1 MPSFGKSD
9 ARAPKKAIAGR
20 KPRTSTADKAAAKS
34 GFPKGAGNGRAGS
47 NFKPKEDGR
56 GGRSEFRASN
66 TDAPRAPRAKGAFFE
81 ARAPKTY
88 GSRDERPSYGR
99 DDRAPREDRG
109 GYQGRTERPSYGR
122 DDRAPR
128 TGDRDSRPSYGNRD
142 DRAPRTDDRG
152 GYQGRSERPSYGR
165 PGSAAGGRNSR
176 EMNGGREDRGRDWTP
191 RAAEG
196 TGRPSRPA
204 YNSDRPSY
212 GNRDDRAPRTDD
224 RGGRPSFGRG
234 RDDRDARPA
243 RRDGTSRD
251 SGFADKN
258 RTFGN
263 REDRP
268 ARSGFGGGFGDRNR
282 AERPSYGK
290 SDSTRF
296 EDRTAKRGWSE
307 DRGRDSGRDSS
318 REERNPNRPD
328 RAARD
333 DSRESSFRGARDS
346 NPNKKAFFED
356 KVLER
361 LDAVEASEAI
371 TTDTFAEMGLHP
383 RILEALT
390 GMGAASPFPIQ
401 ASTIPAAISGRDVL
415 GRGKTGSGKTIAFT
429 VPLVMKLVAAGSVPR
444 KPGKPRALILAPTRE
459 LADQIDRTVNGVA
472 RAVGFYTTC
481 IYGGVP
487 QRKQEN
493 AMSRGV
499 DIVVATPGRL
509 EDLISQRIID
519 LSEVE
524 TLVVD
529 EADHMCDLGFIEGVR
544 RIMRATGDSQKL
556 LFSATL
562 DREVDALVK
571 EFLPDP
577 YVYEVPNEENDTANI
592 IHRVMTVDPEDRSQ
606 VLLRLVQGHGKSII
620 FTRTKMTA
628 ERLSE
633 SLTAAGVPAARLH
646 GDLNQNQR
654 NRNLER
660 FTKGGCR
667 VLVAT
672 DVAARGIHVDDVAF
686 VIQVDPPEEYK
697 TYLHRSGRTGRA
709 NKEGTVI
716 TLIPRSRRRRMED
729 LLRRAERDG
738 IFSEVR
744 PASELLVELAGPIA
758 PIPAPE
764 SLDFGDSRGGS
775 SREGGRGGSGRS
787 GGGRGGSGGGRGNY
801 GGSGKGRWADKPKGE
816 GRPRAKKYAN

>member
-1 MPSFGKSD
+1 MPGFGKTPS
-9 ARAPKKAIAGR
+9 RAPKGAAG
-20 KPRTSTADKAAAKS
+20 K
-34 GFPKGAGNGRAGS
+34 
-47 NFKPKEDGR
+47 NFKSKEDGR
-56 GGRSEFRASN
+56 GGRAPHRAPVEN
-66 TDAPRAPRAKGAFFE
+66 GPKRAPREKGAFFE
-81 ARAPKTY
+81 ERPKRTY
-88 GSRDERPSYGR
+88 GDAPRTDSRGGDRPSFGDRDSRPSYGNR
-99 DDRAPREDRG
+99 DGA
-109 GYQGRTERPSYGR
+109 GRDSRPSYGNR
-122 DDRAPR
+122 DGAGRGDRPSYGDRNSRPAYGDRPTYGNRDGGAPR
-128 TGDRDSRPSYGNRD
+128 GDRPSYGDRDSRPSYGNRD
-142 DRAPRTDDRG
+142 DW
-152 GYQGRSERPSYGR
+152 QGRASGPARSGEARERKAFGDRDSRPSYGDR
-165 PGSAAGGRNSR
+165 PQRDGMSNRPF
-176 EMNGGREDRGRDWTP
+176 EDRNESRRDF
-191 RAAEG
+191 AA
-196 TGRPSRPA
+196 
-204 YNSDRPSY
+204 
-212 GNRDDRAPRTDD
+212 RDDRGPKRN
-224 RGGRPSFGRG
+224 FG
-234 RDDRDARPA
+234 DRD
-243 RRDGTSRD
+243 S
-251 SGFADKN
+251 
-258 RTFGN
+258 
-263 REDRP
+263 RP
-268 ARSGFGGGFGDRNR
+268 ARSG
-282 AERPSYGK
+282 S
-290 SDSTRF
+290 
-296 EDRTAKRGWSE
+296 WSE
-307 DRGRDSGRDSS
+307 D
-318 REERNPNRPD
+318 RNPNRPD

-333 DSRESSFRGARDS
+333 DSRESTFRGARDS

-356 KVLER
+356 VVLER
-361 LDAVEASEAI
+361 LDAVQASEAI
-371 TTDTFAEMGLHP
+371 TADTFEGMGLHAKVL
-383 RILEALT
+383 IALT
-390 GMGAASPFPIQ
+390 GMGAETPFPIQ
-401 ASTIPAAISGRDVL
+401 ASTIPAAMAGRDVL

-429 VPLVMKLVAAGSVPR
+429 VPLVQKLIAAGSVPR

-459 LADQIDRTVNGVA
+459 LADQIDRTVNGIA
-472 RAVGFYTTC
+472 KAVGFYTAC

-509 EDLISQRIID
+509 EDLMAQRIID

-524 TLVVD
+524 TMVVD

-544 RIMRATGDSQKL
+544 RIMRAAGDSQKL

-592 IHRVMTVDPEDRSQ
+592 THRVLTVDPEDRSA
-606 VLLRLVQGHGKSII
+606 VLLRLVQGEGKSII

-633 SLTAAGVPAARLH
+633 SLTQAGVPAARLH

-660 FTKGGCR
+660 FTKGACR

-672 DVAARGIHVDDVAF
+672 DVAARGIHVDDVAL

-716 TLIPRSRRRRMED
+716 TLIPRSRRRRLED

-744 PASELLVELAGPIA
+744 PSSELLEQLAGPIA
-758 PIPAPE
+758 PPPAPE
-764 SLDFGDSRGGS
+764 VLDFGDSRGGS
-775 SREGGRGGSGRS
+775 SREGGRGR
-787 GGGRGGSGGGRGNY
+787 GGYEGRGGSGGGRKSNF

-816 GRPRAKKYAN
+816 GRPRARKFD

>member
-1 MPSFGKSD
+1 
-9 ARAPKKAIAGR
+9 
-20 KPRTSTADKAAAKS
+20 
-34 GFPKGAGNGRAGS
+34 
-47 NFKPKEDGR
+47 
-56 GGRSEFRASN
+56 
-66 TDAPRAPRAKGAFFE
+66 
-81 ARAPKTY
+81 
-88 GSRDERPSYGR
+88 
-99 DDRAPREDRG
+99 
-109 GYQGRTERPSYGR
+109 
-122 DDRAPR
+122 
-128 TGDRDSRPSYGNRD
+128 
-142 DRAPRTDDRG
+142 
-152 GYQGRSERPSYGR
+152 
-165 PGSAAGGRNSR
+165 
-176 EMNGGREDRGRDWTP
+176 MNGGREDRGRDWTP
-191 RAAEG
+191 RNGEG
-196 TGRPSRPA
+196 TGAPARKPRYNADDRAARDGRPSYGNDRPS
-204 YNSDRPSY
+204 YGNREDRSPRRDYDDRGSRPSY
-212 GNRDDRAPRTDD
+212 GNRDDRAPRRDFGD
-224 RGGRPSFGRG
+224 RDSRPSFGNDRPRFGGSDDRRG
-234 RDDRDARPA
+234 GERSWGNRDDRAP
-243 RRDGTSRD
+243 RRD
-251 SGFADKN
+251 
-258 RTFGN
+258 
-263 REDRP
+263 
-268 ARSGFGGGFGDRNR
+268 FGDRAQRPAGGMSNR
-282 AERPSYGK
+282 PW
-290 SDSTRF
+290 
-296 EDRTAKRGWSE
+296 EDRNESRRDFASRDDRGPRRNFSE
-307 DRGRDSGRDSS
+307 D
-318 REERNPNRPD
+318 RNPNRPD

-333 DSRESSFRGARDS
+333 DSRESTFRGARDS

-361 LDAVEASEAI
+361 LEAVEQSEAI
-371 TTDTFAEMGLHP
+371 TTDSFEDMGLHP
-383 RILEALT
+383 KVLIALE
-390 GMGAASPFPIQ
+390 GMGASTPFPIQ

-429 VPLVMKLVAAGSVPR
+429 VPLVTKLIAAGSVPR
-444 KPGKPRALILAPTRE
+444 KAGKPRALILAPTRE
-459 LADQIDRTVNGVA
+459 LADQIDRTVNGIA
-472 RAVGFYTTC
+472 RAVGFYTAC

-509 EDLISQRIID
+509 EDLMAQRIID

-544 RIMRATGDSQKL
+544 RIMRAAGDSQKL

-577 YVYEVPNEENDTANI
+577 YVYEVPNEETDTANI
-592 IHRVMTVDPEDRSQ
+592 VHRVMTVDPEDRSQ
-606 VLLRLVQGHGKSII
+606 VLLRLVQGEGKSII

-633 SLTAAGVPAARLH
+633 SLTQAGVPAARLH

-660 FTKGGCR
+660 FTKGAVR

-686 VIQVDPPEEYK
+686 VVQVDPPEEYK

-738 IFSEVR
+738 IFSDVR
-744 PASELLVELAGPIA
+744 PSSELLEQLAGPIA
-758 PIPAPE
+758 PPPAPE
-764 SLDFGDSRGGS
+764 ALDFGDSRGGNGGGG
-775 SREGGRGGSGRS
+775 RGRGDRDGRGGSG
-787 GGGRGGSGGGRGNY
+787 GGRSGGRGNY

-816 GRPRAKKYAN
+816 GRPRAKKYND

>member
-1 MPSFGKSD
+1 MPTFGKSN
-9 ARAPKKAIAGR
+9 ARAPKSAAAGR
-20 KPRTSTADKAAAKS
+20 KPRTSSADKAAAKA

-109 GYQGRTERPSYGR
+109 GRPSY
-122 DDRAPR
+122 
-128 TGDRDSRPSYGNRD
+128 GDRDSRPSYGNRD
-142 DRAPRTDDRG
+142 DRDSRPSYGNRDDRG
-152 GYQGRSERPSYGR
+152 ARGGDRPAYGR

-191 RAAEG
+191 RAGEG
-196 TGRPSRPA
+196 TGRPSRP
-204 YNSDRPSY
+204 SF
-212 GNRDDRAPRTDD
+212 GNRDDRAPRTWGSRDD
-224 RGGRPSFGRG
+224 RPARDDRAPRGDRPSYG
-234 RDDRDARPA
+234 RDDRAP
-243 RRDGTSRD
+243 RRDDERQP
-251 SGFADKN
+251 

-290 SDSTRF
+290 SDSSRF
-296 EDRTAKRGWSE
+296 EDRTAKRGWSD
-307 DRGRDSGRDSS
+307 DRG

-371 TTDTFAEMGLHP
+371 TSDTFEAMGLHP
-383 RILEALT
+383 RILAALT
-390 GMGAASPFPIQ
+390 GMGADTPFPIQ
-401 ASTIPAAISGRDVL
+401 ASTIPAAMTGRDVL

-459 LADQIDRTVNGVA
+459 LADQIDRTVNGIA
-472 RAVGFYTTC
+472 KAVGFYTTC

-509 EDLISQRIID
+509 EDLMSQRIID

-544 RIMRATGDSQKL
+544 RVMRAVGDSQKL

-787 GGGRGGSGGGRGNY
+787 GGGRSGSSGGRGNY
-801 GGSGKGRWADKPKGE
+801 GGSGKGRWADKPKGNRRGSGDSGNE
-816 GRPRAKKYAN
+816 SPASSRPRAKKYAN

>member
-1 MPSFGKSD
+1 MPGFGKTPS
-9 ARAPKKAIAGR
+9 RAPKGAAG
-20 KPRTSTADKAAAKS
+20 K
-34 GFPKGAGNGRAGS
+34 

-56 GGRSEFRASN
+56 SGRAPHRAPVEN
-66 TDAPRAPRAKGAFFE
+66 GPKRAPREKGAFFE
-81 ARAPKTY
+81 ERPKRTY
-88 GSRDERPSYGR
+88 GDAPRTDSRGGDRPSY
-99 DDRAPREDRG
+99 
-109 GYQGRTERPSYGR
+109 
-122 DDRAPR
+122 
-128 TGDRDSRPSYGNRD
+128 GDRDSRPSYGNRD
-142 DRAPRTDDRG
+142 GGAPRGD
-152 GYQGRSERPSYGR
+152 RPSYGDRNSR
-165 PGSAAGGRNSR
+165 PAYGDRPTYGNRDGGAPRGDRPSYGDRDSRPSYGNRDGAARGGSAGRTSPR
-176 EMNGGREDRGRDWTP
+176 EMNGGRPDNGRDWTP
-191 RAAEG
+191 RNGEG
-196 TGRPSRPA
+196 TGAPARKPRYNSDDRAARDSRPA
-204 YNSDRPSY
+204 YGDRPTYGDRPSY
-212 GNRDDRAPRTDD
+212 GNRDNA
-224 RGGRPSFGRG
+224 G
-234 RDDRDARPA
+234 RDDRGP
-243 RRDGTSRD
+243 RRDFGDRDSRPSYGNRDGGAPRSGMSNRPFEDRNESRRDFASRD
-251 SGFADKN
+251 DRGPKRS
-258 RTFGN
+258 FGD
-263 REDRP
+263 RDSRP
-268 ARSGFGGGFGDRNR
+268 ARSG
-282 AERPSYGK
+282 S
-290 SDSTRF
+290 
-296 EDRTAKRGWSE
+296 WSE
-307 DRGRDSGRDSS
+307 D
-318 REERNPNRPD
+318 RNPNRPD

-333 DSRESSFRGARDS
+333 DSRESTFRGARDS

-356 KVLER
+356 VVLER
-361 LDAVEASEAI
+361 LDAVVASEAI
-371 TTDTFAEMGLHP
+371 TSDTFEDMGLHAKVL
-383 RILEALT
+383 IALT
-390 GMGAASPFPIQ
+390 GMGAETPFPIQ
-401 ASTIPAAISGRDVL
+401 ASTIPAAMSGRDVL

-429 VPLVMKLVAAGSVPR
+429 VPLVQKLIAAGSVPR

-459 LADQIDRTVNGVA
+459 LADQIDRTVNGIA
-472 RAVGFYTTC
+472 KAVGFYTAC

-509 EDLISQRIID
+509 EDLMAQRIID

-524 TLVVD
+524 TMVVD

-544 RIMRATGDSQKL
+544 RIMRAAGDSQKL

-592 IHRVMTVDPEDRSQ
+592 THRVLTVDPEDRSA
-606 VLLRLVQGHGKSII
+606 VLLRLVQGEGKSII

-633 SLTAAGVPAARLH
+633 SLTQAGVPAARLH

-660 FTKGGCR
+660 FTKGACR

-672 DVAARGIHVDDVAF
+672 DVAARGIHVDDVAL

-709 NKEGTVI
+709 GKEGTVV
-716 TLIPRSRRRRMED
+716 TLIPRSRRRRLED

-744 PASELLVELAGPIA
+744 PSSELLETLAGPIA
-758 PIPAPE
+758 PAPAPE
-764 SLDFGDSRGGS
+764 ILDFGDSRGGS
-775 SREGGRGGSGRS
+775 GGGRGFDRDGRG

-801 GGSGKGRWADKPKGE
+801 GGSGKGRWSDKPKGE
-816 GRPRAKKYAN
+816 GRPRAKKFD

>member
-1 MPSFGKSD
+1 MPTFGKSN
-9 ARAPKKAIAGR
+9 ARAPKKAAAGR
-20 KPRTSTADKAAAKS
+20 KPRTSSADKAAAKA

-47 NFKPKEDGR
+47 NFKPREDGR
-56 GGRSEFRASN
+56 GGRSEFRASK
-66 TDAPRAPRAKGAFFE
+66 TDSPRAPRARGAFFE
-81 ARAPKTY
+81 ERAPKQY
-88 GSRDERPSYGR
+88 GTTRDSGFAGNERGKFRDERPSYG
-99 DDRAPREDRG
+99 DRN
-109 GYQGRTERPSYGR
+109 
-122 DDRAPR
+122 
-128 TGDRDSRPSYGNRD
+128 SRPSYGKGRD
-142 DRAPRTDDRG
+142 SGLSGNGSSRF
-152 GYQGRSERPSYGR
+152 
-165 PGSAAGGRNSR
+165 GSAAGGRNSR

-191 RAAEG
+191 RAGEG
-196 TGRPSRPA
+196 TGRPS
-204 YNSDRPSY
+204 RPSY
-212 GNRDDRAPRTDD
+212 GNRDDRAPRTWGSRDD
-224 RGGRPSFGRG
+224 RAPRRE
-234 RDDRDARPA
+234 DRDARPT
-243 RRDGTSRD
+243 RSSYSDRDERQP
-251 SGFADKN
+251 

-282 AERPSYGK
+282 AERPAYGK
-290 SDSTRF
+290 SDSSRF

-307 DRGRDSGRDSS
+307 D
-318 REERNPNRPD
+318 RNPNRPD

-333 DSRESSFRGARDS
+333 DSRESTFRGARDA
-346 NPNKKAFFED
+346 NPNKKTFFED

-361 LDAVEASEAI
+361 LEAVEASEAI
-371 TTDTFAEMGLHP
+371 TSNTFEDMGLHP
-383 RILEALT
+383 RILAALT
-390 GMGAASPFPIQ
+390 GMGAETPFPIQ
-401 ASTIPAAISGRDVL
+401 ASTIPAAITGRDVL

-459 LADQIDRTVNGVA
+459 LADQIDRTVNGIA

-509 EDLISQRIID
+509 EDLMSQRIVD

-544 RIMRATGDSQKL
+544 RIMRAAGDSQKL

-577 YVYEVPNEENDTANI
+577 YVYEVPNEESDTANI
-592 IHRVMTVDPEDRSQ
+592 THRVMTVDPEDRSQ

-709 NKEGTVI
+709 NSEGTVI

-738 IFSEVR
+738 IFSDVR

-764 SLDFGDSRGGS
+764 ALDFGDSRGGNRRDS
-775 SREGGRGGSGRS
+775 GDSGGRGGRGRGGDRGGRS
-787 GGGRGGSGGGRGNY
+787 GGGRGNFGGN
-801 GGSGKGRWADKPKGE
+801 GKGRWADKPKGE

>member
-1 MPSFGKSD
+1 MPTFGKSN
-9 ARAPKKAIAGR
+9 ARPG
-20 KPRTSTADKAAAKS
+20 
-34 GFPKGAGNGRAGS
+34 KGASADRNGKTPTGRGRAGS
-47 NFKPKEDGR
+47 TSNFKPREDGR
-56 GGRSEFRASN
+56 GGRSDFRAAGA
-66 TDAPRAPRAKGAFFE
+66 DAPRKPRAKGAFFE
-81 ARAPKTY
+81 ERAPKTY
-88 GSRDERPSYGR
+88 GNPSERTYGNRDGAARSERPSYGNR
-99 DDRAPREDRG
+99 DS
-109 GYQGRTERPSYGR
+109 RPAYGNR

-142 DRAPRTDDRG
+142 DRGARG
-152 GYQGRSERPSYGR
+152 GDRPAYGR

-191 RAAEG
+191 NGRDSGHSGNQGAAARKPRYNSDDRAARDG
-196 TGRPSRPA
+196 RPA

-212 GNRDDRAPRTDD
+212 GDRDS
-224 RGGRPSFGRG
+224 RPSFGRG

-268 ARSGFGGGFGDRNR
+268 ARTGFGGGFGDRNR

-290 SDSTRF
+290 SDSSRF

-307 DRGRDSGRDSS
+307 D
-318 REERNPNRPD
+318 RNPNRPD

-371 TTDTFAEMGLHP
+371 TSDTFEAMGLHP
-383 RILEALT
+383 RILAALT
-390 GMGAASPFPIQ
+390 GMGADTPFPIQ
-401 ASTIPAAISGRDVL
+401 ASTIPAAMTGRDVL

-459 LADQIDRTVNGVA
+459 LADQIDRTVNGIA
-472 RAVGFYTTC
+472 KAVGFYTTC

-509 EDLISQRIID
+509 EDLMSQRIID

-544 RIMRATGDSQKL
+544 RVMRAVGDSQKL

-775 SREGGRGGSGRS
+775 SREGGRGRS
-787 GGGRGGSGGGRGNY
+787 GGGRSGGSGGGRGNY

>member
-1 MPSFGKSD
+1 MPTFGKSN
-9 ARAPKKAIAGR
+9 ARAPKKAAAGR
-20 KPRTSTADKAAAKS
+20 KPRTSSADKAAAKA

-47 NFKPKEDGR
+47 NFKPREDGR
-56 GGRSEFRASN
+56 GGRSEFRAASA
-66 TDAPRAPRAKGAFFE
+66 DAPRAPRAKGAFFE
-81 ARAPKTY
+81 ARAPKTF
-88 GSRDERPSYGR
+88 GDSGRPSYGNR
-99 DDRAPREDRG
+99 DDRAPRADRG
-109 GYQGRTERPSYGR
+109 GYQGRSERPSY
-122 DDRAPR
+122 
-128 TGDRDSRPSYGNRD
+128 GDRDSRPSYGNRD
-142 DRAPRTDDRG
+142 DRAPRGDRPSYGDRDSRPSYGNRDDRG
-152 GYQGRSERPSYGR
+152 ARGGDRPAYGR

-191 RAAEG
+191 RAGEG
-196 TGRPSRPA
+196 TGRSSRP
-204 YNSDRPSY
+204 SF
-212 GNRDDRAPRTDD
+212 GNRDDRAPRTWGSRDD
-224 RGGRPSFGRG
+224 RPARDDRAPRGDRPSYG
-234 RDDRDARPA
+234 RDDRAP
-243 RRDGTSRD
+243 RRDDERQP
-251 SGFADKN
+251 

-290 SDSTRF
+290 SDSSRF

-307 DRGRDSGRDSS
+307 DRS

-333 DSRESSFRGARDS
+333 DSRESTFRGARDS

-371 TTDTFAEMGLHP
+371 TSDSFEDMGLHP
-383 RILEALT
+383 RILESLT
-390 GMGAASPFPIQ
+390 GMGATTPFPIQ
-401 ASTIPAAISGRDVL
+401 ASTIPAAITGRDVL

-459 LADQIDRTVNGVA
+459 LADQIDRTVNGIA

-509 EDLISQRIID
+509 EDLMSQRIID

-544 RIMRATGDSQKL
+544 RIMRAAGDSQKL

-592 IHRVMTVDPEDRSQ
+592 THRVMTVDPEDRSQ

-709 NKEGTVI
+709 NSEGTVI

-775 SREGGRGGSGRS
+775 SREGGRGRS
-787 GGGRGGSGGGRGNY
+787 GGDRGGRSGGGRGNY

>member
-1 MPSFGKSD
+1 
-9 ARAPKKAIAGR
+9 
-20 KPRTSTADKAAAKS
+20 
-34 GFPKGAGNGRAGS
+34 
-47 NFKPKEDGR
+47 
-56 GGRSEFRASN
+56 
-66 TDAPRAPRAKGAFFE
+66 
-81 ARAPKTY
+81 
-88 GSRDERPSYGR
+88 
-99 DDRAPREDRG
+99 
-109 GYQGRTERPSYGR
+109 
-122 DDRAPR
+122 
-128 TGDRDSRPSYGNRD
+128 
-142 DRAPRTDDRG
+142 
-152 GYQGRSERPSYGR
+152 
-165 PGSAAGGRNSR
+165 
-176 EMNGGREDRGRDWTP
+176 MNGGREDRGRDWTP
-191 RAAEG
+191 NGRDSGHSGNQGAAARKPRYNSDDRAARD
-196 TGRPSRPA
+196 GRPS

-212 GNRDDRAPRTDD
+212 GNRDGAARSERPSYGDRDS
-224 RGGRPSFGRG
+224 RPSFGRG
-234 RDDRDARPA
+234 RDDRAPR
-243 RRDGTSRD
+243 G
-251 SGFADKN
+251 
-258 RTFGN
+258 
-263 REDRP
+263 DR
-268 ARSGFGGGFGDRNR
+268 AAFGGGFGDRNR

-290 SDSTRF
+290 SDSSRF

-307 DRGRDSGRDSS
+307 D
-318 REERNPNRPD
+318 RNPNRPD

-371 TTDTFAEMGLHP
+371 TSNTFDEMGLHP
-383 RILEALT
+383 RIIESLT
-390 GMGAASPFPIQ
+390 GMGASTPFPIQ

-459 LADQIDRTVNGVA
+459 LADQIDRTVNGIA

-509 EDLISQRIID
+509 EDLMSQRIID

-544 RIMRATGDSQKL
+544 RIMRAAGDSQKL

-709 NKEGTVI
+709 NAEGTVI

-744 PASELLVELAGPIA
+744 PTSELLVELAGPIA

-775 SREGGRGGSGRS
+775 SREGGRGRS
-787 GGGRGGSGGGRGNY
+787 GGGRSGGSGGGRGNY

-816 GRPRAKKYAN
+816 GRPRAKKFD

>member
-1 MPSFGKSD
+1 MPTFGKSS
-9 ARAPKKAIAGR
+9 ARAPKKAAAGR
-20 KPRTSTADKAAAKS
+20 KPRTSSADKAAAKA

-47 NFKPKEDGR
+47 NFKPREDGR

-81 ARAPKTY
+81 ERPAKTY
-88 GSRDERPSYGR
+88 GTTRDSGFAGN
-99 DDRAPREDRG
+99 DRGKSREDRG
-109 GYQGRTERPSYGR
+109 GYQGRSERPSYGR

-142 DRAPRTDDRG
+142 DRGARG
-152 GYQGRSERPSYGR
+152 GDRPAYGR

-176 EMNGGREDRGRDWTP
+176 EMNGGREDRGRDWAP
-191 RAAEG
+191 RGNEG
-196 TGRPSRPA
+196 SGRPSSGRPA

-212 GNRDDRAPRTDD
+212 GNRDADRAPRTWGSRDD
-224 RGGRPSFGRG
+224 RAPR

-243 RRDGTSRD
+243 RRDDDRQP
-251 SGFADKN
+251 

-290 SDSTRF
+290 SDSSRF

-307 DRGRDSGRDSS
+307 DRGRDSGRDSN

-333 DSRESSFRGARDS
+333 DSRESTFRGARDS

-459 LADQIDRTVNGVA
+459 LADQIDRTVNGIA

-775 SREGGRGGSGRS
+775 SREGGRGRS
-787 GGGRGGSGGGRGNY
+787 GGDRGGRSGGGRGNY